1 MDPIFLII
9 LTLLMI
15 LIGWV
20 AKTQI
25 NDIYQTET
33 DIAIFG
39 WSFKRLILIAISFV
53 TTVASLTLFI
63 FFVYVVGSEV
73 VHLMEFW

>member
-1 MDPIFLII
+1 MDPIFLIV

-15 LIGWV
+15 LIGWI

-25 NDIYQTET
+25 DDLYQTRS

-39 WSFKRLILIAISFV
+39 WSFKRLILIAISFI
-53 TTVASLTLFI
+53 TTVSSLTLFI
-63 FFVYVVGSEV
+63 FLVYVVGSEV
-73 VHLMEFW
+73 VHLLGL

>member
-39 WSFKRLILIAISFV
+39 WSFKRLVLIAISFI
-53 TTVASLTLFI
+53 TTVSSLALFI
-63 FFVYVVGSEV
+63 FLVYIIGSEV
-73 VHLMEFW
+73 VHLLGF

>member
-15 LIGWV
+15 LIGWIT
-20 AKTQI
+20 KTQI
-25 NDIYQTET
+25 DDLYQTRS

-39 WSFKRLILIAISFV
+39 WSFKRIILIIISLI
-53 TTVASLTLFI
+53 TTVSSLGLFV
-63 FFVYVVGSEV
+63 FFVYVVGTEV
-73 VHLMEFW
+73 LHLLGF